1 MLCCPIVALKIID
14 MFKII
19 VPTDFTPTSDVAV
32 NYAIMM
38 SKTLK
43 AEVHLL
49 HILQKDGQ
57 EEKANEALQNQIHQH
72 YVATA
77 VKAKGILIQGS
88 IFDEIASIVE
98 KEEGDLV
105 VMGTHGMKGM
115 QHIIGSHALRVI
127 TDTKAPFVIVQDSTE
142 KRTAIKRLVLP
153 LDLHKETKQKMKFVG
168 DMAEKFGARVDI
180 IIPNESDEYLQNQV
194 KRNLAYAKDYFEERG
209 ISYVGNVTDRSSKY
223 FVDDVVAYS
232 EKVKADMICILN
244 FAEEKIIHA
253 FGIDAEQKLITNA
266 AGIPVMV
273 MNPSVVNLHN
283 TRSLIAQWG

>member
-1 MLCCPIVALKIID
+1 

-19 VPTDFTPTSDVAV
+19 VPTDFTSTSDVAISF
-32 NYAIMM
+32 AIMM

-49 HILQKDGQ
+49 HILPKDA
-57 EEKANEALQNQIHQH
+57 EESKANSEIQEQIHRH

-77 VKAKGILIQGS
+77 IKPKGLVIKGS
-88 IFDEIASIVE
+88 IFDEISSVVE

-105 VMGTHGMKGM
+105 VMGTHGLKGM
-115 QHIIGSHALRVI
+115 QHIVGSHALRVI
-127 TDTKAPFVIVQDSTE
+127 TDTKAPFVIVQDSSE
-142 KRTAIKRLVLP
+142 RKTAIKRLVLP

-180 IIPNESDEYLQNQV
+180 VIPNETDEYLQNQV
-194 KRNLAYAKDYFEERG
+194 KRNLAYAKDYFEERN
-209 ISYVGNVTDRSSKY
+209 IAYVGNVTSRSSKH
-223 FVDDVVAYS
+223 FVEDVVEYS

-244 FAEEKIIHA
+244 FADEKIIHA
-253 FGIDAEQKLITNA
+253 FGSDAEQQLITNT